1 MNRKPSLESLISLL
15 DDEDENVAVSAMAE
29 LLNRESELG
38 EVLAELQE
46 GENALARRRAHQ
58 LQAAITLRRRRR
70 AFAAKLDAQKVD
82 LIDGLIDVHLQWYDN
97 DSRPGLV
104 QLWTDF
110 RLEAQRFPQRT
121 LENLSYF
128 MRKSGFSAMAE
139 STLHPEYYC
148 IGPILENGIGA
159 SSILSGVVLEIAD
172 PTFKLQLVRVMGEF
186 ALYDGNGRLL
196 LPGRNFQV
204 CAAPGIEHCDF
215 WDRRMLLRF
224 ASTTLFAAAVN
235 SDSFRY
241 VLTIAQALSGTEG
254 DESLDY
260 MPYPYYPAE
269 EDGPEEP
276 GSEESGRDE

>member
-1 MNRKPSLESLISLL
+1 MQL
-15 DDEDENVAVSAMAE
+15 AE
-29 LLNRESELG
+29 L
-38 EVLAELQE
+38 LAELQE
-46 GENALARRRAHQ
+46 GDNPLARRRAHQ

-70 AFAAKLDAQKVD
+70 AFAAKLEAQKVD
-82 LIDGLIDVHLQWYDN
+82 LIDGLIDVHLQWFDN

-110 RLEAQRFPQRT
+110 KLEAQRFPQKT

-128 MRKSGFSAMAE
+128 MRKSGFSAVQE
-139 STLHPEYYC
+139 STMHPEYYC
-148 IGPILENGIGA
+148 LGPVLENGIGA
-159 SSILSGVVLEIAD
+159 GSILAGLLLEIAD
-172 PTFKLQLVRVMGEF
+172 PAFKLQLVRVMGEF
-186 ALYDGNGRLL
+186 AVYDGNGRLL

-224 ASTTLFAAAVN
+224 ASTTLFSAAVN

-241 VLTIAQALSGTEG
+241 ILTIAQALSGTEG

-260 MPYPYYPAE
+260 MPYPYYPADDDP
-269 EDGPEEP
+269 EDD
-276 GSEESGRDE
+276 SSGQ

>member
-1 MNRKPSLESLISLL
+1 MNSKPSLESLISLL
-15 DDEDENVAVSAMAE
+15 DDEDETVAVNVMAE

-38 EVLAELQE
+38 ELLAELQE
-46 GENALARRRAHQ
+46 GDNPLARRRAHQ

-70 AFAAKLDAQKVD
+70 AFAAKLEAQKVD
-82 LIDGLIDVHLQWYDN
+82 LIDGLIDVHLQWFDN

-110 RLEAQRFPQRT
+110 KLEAQRFPQKT

-128 MRKSGFSAMAE
+128 MRKSGFSAVPE
-139 STLHPEYYC
+139 STMHPEYYC
-148 IGPILENGIGA
+148 LGPVLENGIGA
-159 SSILSGVVLEIAD
+159 GSILAGLLLEIAD
-172 PTFKLQLVRVMGEF
+172 PAFKLQLVRVMGEF
-186 ALYDGNGRLL
+186 AVYDGDGRLL

-224 ASTTLFAAAVN
+224 ASTTLFSAAVN

-241 VLTIAQALSGTEG
+241 ILTIAQALSGTEG

-260 MPYPYYPAE
+260 MPYPYYPADDDP
-269 EDGPEEP
+269 EDD
-276 GSEESGRDE
+276 SSVQ

>member
-1 MNRKPSLESLISLL
+1 MSSNNKPGLASLISLL
-15 DDEDENVAVSAMAE
+15 DDEDEHVAVSAMAE

-46 GENALARRRAHQ
+46 GDDPLARRRAHQ

-70 AFAAKLDAQKVD
+70 EFSEKLDAPKVD
-82 LIDGLIDVHLQWYDN
+82 LIDGLVDVHLQWYDN
-97 DSRPGLV
+97 DSRPELV
-104 QLWTDF
+104 RIWEDF
-110 RLEAQRFPQRT
+110 RTEAHRFPQRT
-121 LENLSYF
+121 LEDISYF

-139 STLHPEYYC
+139 TTLHPEYYC
-148 IGPILENGIGA
+148 IGPILENGVGA
-159 SSILSGVVLEIAD
+159 GSILAGLMLELAA
-172 PTFKLQLVRVMGEF
+172 PAAELKLVRVMGEF
-186 ALYDGNGRLL
+186 ALYDGEGRLL

-204 CAAPGIEHCDF
+204 CPAPGIEHCDF

-260 MPYPYYPAE
+260 MPYPYYPADTE
-269 EDGPEEP
+269 EEGQPPSAE
-276 GSEESGRDE
+276 

>member
-1 MNRKPSLESLISLL
+1 MNSKPSLESLISLL
-15 DDEDENVAVSAMAE
+15 DDEDETVAVNVMAE

-38 EVLAELQE
+38 ELLAELQE
-46 GENALARRRAHQ
+46 GDNPLARRRAHQ

-70 AFAAKLDAQKVD
+70 AFAAKLEAQKVD
-82 LIDGLIDVHLQWYDN
+82 LIDGLIDVHLQWFDN

-110 RLEAQRFPQRT
+110 KLEAQRFPQKT

-128 MRKSGFSAMAE
+128 MRKSGFSAVPE
-139 STLHPEYYC
+139 STMHPEYYC
-148 IGPILENGIGA
+148 LGPVLENGIGA
-159 SSILSGVVLEIAD
+159 GSILAGLLLEIAD
-172 PTFKLQLVRVMGEF
+172 PAFKLQLVRVMGEF
-186 ALYDGNGRLL
+186 AVYDGNGRLL

-224 ASTTLFAAAVN
+224 ASTTLFSAAVN

-241 VLTIAQALSGTEG
+241 ILTIAQALSGTEG

-260 MPYPYYPAE
+260 MPYPYYPADDDP
-269 EDGPEEP
+269 EDD
-276 GSEESGRDE
+276 SSGQ

>member
-1 MNRKPSLESLISLL
+1 MNSKPSLESLISLL
-15 DDEDENVAVSAMAE
+15 DDEDENVAVNVMAE

-38 EVLAELQE
+38 ELLAELQE
-46 GENALARRRAHQ
+46 GENPIARRRAHQ

-70 AFAAKLDAQKVD
+70 AFAAKLDAPKVD
-82 LIDGLIDVHLQWYDN
+82 LIDGLIDVHLQWFDN

-104 QLWTDF
+104 QLWSDF
-110 RLEAQRFPQRT
+110 KLEARRFPQKS

-128 MRKSGFSAMAE
+128 MRKSGFSATPE
-139 STLHPEYYC
+139 STMHPEYYC
-148 IGPILENGIGA
+148 IGPVLENGIGA
-159 SSILSGVVLEIAD
+159 GSILAGLLLEIAD
-172 PTFKLQLVRVMGEF
+172 PAFELKLVRVMGEF
-186 ALYDGNGRLL
+186 AVYDGNGRLL

-260 MPYPYYPAE
+260 MPYPYYPADDDP
-269 EDGPEEP
+269 EDEEP
-276 GSEESGRDE
+276 EGTEP